1 MKTSKYG
8 VHVHDMHRSVELQG
22 IKLKC
27 LMAVFWYIKG
37 YDFELLKLRQVIP
50 LNVKLA

>member
-8 VHVHDMHRSVELQG
+8 VHVHDMQRSVELQG

-27 LMAVFWYIKG
+27 LMAVFWYIKAG
-37 YDFELLKLRQVIP
+37 IRFRTVETQAGNPVEC
-50 LNVKLA
+50 